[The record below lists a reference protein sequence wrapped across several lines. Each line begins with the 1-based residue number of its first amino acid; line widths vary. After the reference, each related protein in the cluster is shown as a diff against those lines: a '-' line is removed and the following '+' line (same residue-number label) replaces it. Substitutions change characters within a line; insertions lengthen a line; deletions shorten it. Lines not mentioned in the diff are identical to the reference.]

1 MKSSDKHQAFRL
13 AHIFAI
19 DRLRMGTDGH
29 GITTLVCFMG
39 CPLRCAYCLND
50 RCHEEIYSYGNNG
63 LSLKK
68 EIIQLDV
75 NELYDRVKVDDL
87 YFQATALMNWKEW
100 GLRILNVYATFKENQ
115 NITLKQ
121 KDCNMNG
128 KDKCNL
134 LREIRKRI
142 ATQYGLTYQPAEC
155 RHEGDCAGTCPKCD
169 TELQDLQRQLK
180 EKGIENIELDRQM
193 KEMVDT
199 FNPGGDTDND
209 LIALQGDVAPPEY
222 NDKIEITEGMPVP
235 LPEGMSN
242 FPEPKKKRA
251 FFKECAVAGWNFHHP
266 EDFWDELYEGAELVL
281 IRERANKHDRNAVA
295 VALADDMEG
304 DTENFDFD
312 CIIGYVP
319 RKENEMVAKMMDMGW
334 GDAFTAE
341 LTTVKDN
348 GTYDE
353 RLRMTIYIKSKI
365 ESTESWYVQKMDNSS
380 CQNLLEFLYQD
391 GITHF
396 RWGGFPPWERDLPR
410 KGDKVVFIHQCGAD
424 AELYLMHTIAI
435 GEDAMLFLENPEEEL
450 NMVDDCAPYVLTL
463 VKGPIIVDLQELN
476 FLSNCK
482 IGSCQPEEKLSEDCI
497 AKLKDL
503 FFKK

>member
-1 MKSSDKHQAFRL
+1 
-13 AHIFAI
+13 
-19 DRLRMGTDGH
+19 
-29 GITTLVCFMG
+29 
-39 CPLRCAYCLND
+39 
-50 RCHEEIYSYGNNG
+50 
-63 LSLKK
+63 
-68 EIIQLDV
+68 
-75 NELYDRVKVDDL
+75 
-87 YFQATALMNWKEW
+87 
-100 GLRILNVYATFKENQ
+100 
-115 NITLKQ
+115 
-121 KDCNMNG
+121 MNG

-180 EKGIENIELDRQM
+180 ENGIENIELDRQM

-222 NDKIEITEGMPVP
+222 NDKIEITESMPVP

>member
-1 MKSSDKHQAFRL
+1 
-13 AHIFAI
+13 
-19 DRLRMGTDGH
+19 
-29 GITTLVCFMG
+29 
-39 CPLRCAYCLND
+39 
-50 RCHEEIYSYGNNG
+50 
-63 LSLKK
+63 
-68 EIIQLDV
+68 
-75 NELYDRVKVDDL
+75 
-87 YFQATALMNWKEW
+87 
-100 GLRILNVYATFKENQ
+100 
-115 NITLKQ
+115 
-121 KDCNMNG
+121 MNG

-142 ATQYGLTYQPAEC
+142 AAQYGLTYQPEEC
-155 RHEGDCAGTCPKCD
+155 HHEGDCAGTCPKCD
-169 TELQDLQRQLK
+169 SELQDLQRQLK

-193 KEMVDT
+193 EEMVDS
-199 FNPGGDTDND
+199 FNPGGDADND
-209 LIALQGDVAPPEY
+209 LIALQGELAPPEY

-235 LPEGMSN
+235 PPEGMSM

-353 RLRMTIYIKSKI
+353 RLRTTIYIKSKI